1 MEKNLIAN
9 VLGCLILL
17 TLINGC
23 SSVKPI
29 QISAKPVEKPELILP
44 DSDNLNL
51 RPVSWFIIN
60 EKNFD
65 EQIEKIKEDGKP
77 LVMFAVTG
85 DGYQN
90 LIQNLSDIRAYI
102 QQQQIIIYAFNAYYL
117 KSQDL
122 LEEANDNIDE
132 IKIQA
137 EEINNPPKEKSF
149 WKKLF
154 SK

>member
-1 MEKNLIAN
+1 
-9 VLGCLILL
+9 LILL

-51 RPVSWFIIN
+51 RPISWFIIN

-65 EQIEKIKEDGKP
+65 DQIEKIKEDGKP
-77 LVMFAVTG
+77 LVMFAITG

-102 QQQQIIIYAFNAYYL
+102 QQQQIIIYAFNEYYL

>member
-1 MEKNLIAN
+1 
-9 VLGCLILL
+9 LILL

-65 EQIEKIKEDGKP
+65 DQIEKIKEDGKP
-77 LVMFAVTG
+77 LVMFAITG

-102 QQQQIIIYAFNAYYL
+102 QQQQIIIYAFNEYYL